1 MLLRLYS
8 LRRVFFSQT
17 RRYVNAHTNV
27 ATMASDLRE
36 ESRRGRW
43 AQTLSA
49 LCYSYLGTGERAPAT
64 TRYTHLL
71 KFKLT
76 LIRDGGRR
84 FLTLH

>member
-1 MLLRLYS
+1 MLLRLSS
-8 LRRVFFSQT
+8 LSRIFFSET
-17 RRYVNAHTNV
+17 RQDLDAHTNV

-76 LIRDGGRR
+76 LIREGGRR